1 MNYETILADQTDGVG
16 IITLNRP
23 EVLNAMSLNLIKELD
38 TEVSRMGSDDRVKA
52 IIITGSGGKAFSAGA
67 DIHEM
72 RTLTPAQLSEGHQ
85 IRYDSHWSIAN
96 CRKPIIG
103 AINGL
108 CYGGGTVLAS
118 SLDFLIG
125 CEKSNFRFLA
135 VVYGQM
141 NATWTLP
148 VIIGWPMAKEILYT
162 GRIISPEEAY
172 RIGLLNHLVPSSDL
186 LEKATDLASNIANN
200 HPPSVETVKRLMLT
214 NLDKSWEEMHLR
226 EHTARQGQNLPL
238 EQGFKEF
245 IDRKGR

>member
-1 MNYETILADQTDGVG
+1 MSHETILVEQAEGVG
-16 IITLNRP
+16 TITLNRP
-23 EVLNAMSLNLIKELD
+23 EVLNAMSLKLMEELD
-38 TEVSRMGSDDRVKA
+38 AEVARMESDTEVKA
-52 IIITGSGGKAFSAGA
+52 IIITGAGEKAFSAGA

-72 RTLTPAQLSEGHQ
+72 RTLAPEQLSQGHQ
-85 IRYDSHWSIAN
+85 LRYDTHWHMAN

-118 SLDFLIG
+118 SLDFLVG

-148 VIIGWPMAKEILYT
+148 VMVNWPMAKEILYT
-162 GRIISPEEAY
+162 GRVVPAEEAY
-172 RIGLLNHLVPSSDL
+172 RIGLLNHLVPSS
-186 LEKATDLASNIANN
+186 EMMAKAKELAGYIAAN
-200 HPPSVETVKRLMLT
+200 HPASVATVKELIVS

-226 EHTARQGQNLPL
+226 EHHARQGQNLPV
-238 EQGFKEF
+238 EDGFKAF
-245 IDRKGR
+245 IERRGR